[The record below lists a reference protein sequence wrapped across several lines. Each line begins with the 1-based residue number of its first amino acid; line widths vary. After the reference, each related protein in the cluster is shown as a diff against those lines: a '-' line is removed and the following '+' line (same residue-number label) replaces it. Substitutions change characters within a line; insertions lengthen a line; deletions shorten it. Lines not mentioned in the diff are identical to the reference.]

1 LQHLHTKITKIK
13 TEAYITL
20 GLEREESF
28 LPDWVPD
35 EPEGVGDGDLLAG
48 IQQLLLFQVKVLQ
61 QAGHHIF
68 YIVGPSKKFISA
80 DYPLKTF
87 TTCLPHFITGKIRR

>member
-1 LQHLHTKITKIK
+1 
-13 TEAYITL
+13 
-20 GLEREESF
+20 

-68 YIVGPSKKFISA
+68 YIVGPPKKFISA
-80 DYPLKTF
+80 AYSLKKVYNLSSTYHHRENKDMKLSNK
-87 TTCLPHFITGKIRR
+87 TINEV